1 MIKDTQTRCSREKST
16 HPRTG
21 LGAFIA
27 EISARKVQ
35 RAGRFLGTLAFHLDI
50 PHRRI
55 VRRNLAFIYP
65 HWDPARI
72 KKFTKQIFQNIGIT
86 FAEICQMMVLSK
98 KDILGRMRVTGIEH
112 LSSALKAESGA
123 ILISAHLGNW
133 EMIPLTGPFYLDRP
147 FVAVARKLPFDLLNR
162 FILKLRSRFSTGV
175 IDKEGAFPEMRKVLR
190 RGDILG
196 IMIDQGVKRSE
207 GLDVNFLGR
216 KARATP
222 AAALLALRCKSP
234 AVPIF
239 CVREPDG
246 GLHVMVSP
254 PLDLKRT
261 GNLRE
266 DLKNN
271 TQVMTDAVEK
281 AVSNYPQQWFWVHK
295 RWKAHYPEMFPE
307 YQRRRKRRRARKYN
321 KKNHER
327 T

>member
-1 MIKDTQTRCSREKST
+1 MIKNTQTRCSAEKST
-16 HPRTG
+16 DFRTV
-21 LGAFIA
+21 LGTFIA
-27 EISARKVQ
+27 GISARKVQ
-35 RAGRFLGTLAFHLDI
+35 RVGRFLGTLAFHLDI

-65 HWDPARI
+65 HLNPARI
-72 KKFTKQIFQNIGIT
+72 KEFAKHVFQNIGIT

-98 KDILGRMRVTGIEH
+98 KDILNRMRVTGIEN
-112 LSSALKAESGA
+112 LSNALKAESGA

-133 EMIPLTGPFYLDRP
+133 EMIPLAGPFYLDKP

-162 FILKLRSRFSTGV
+162 FIIKLRSRFSTGV

-207 GLDVNFLGR
+207 GLDVDFFGR

-234 AVPIF
+234 VVPIF
-239 CVREPDG
+239 CVRESDG
-246 GLHVMVSP
+246 CWHVMIDP
-254 PLDLKRT
+254 PLELKRT

-271 TQVMTDAVEK
+271 TQIMTDAVEK
-281 AVSNYPQQWFWVHK
+281 AVSTHPDQWFWVHK
-295 RWKAHYPEMFPE
+295 RWKAHYPDMFPE
-307 YQRRRKRRRARKYN
+307 YQRRRKRHRARKYN
-321 KKNHER
+321 KREQR
-327 T
+327 GT